1 MSKRQS
7 VVPLGVA
14 IAQAPIPAGPY
25 LFAGD
30 LFAGITAVADN
41 GYAGVELSLVDSRR
55 LDRAAVAAAVR
66 NLGMRV
72 FAIATGLSSTLEG
85 ISLFAESAD
94 RRRAAVERMMG
105 HIDFAAKLS
114 CPVIIGGIRGRI
126 SSASPS
132 TTDVVRAGMSTVAEC
147 LDYAR
152 HAGVAMLLE
161 PINRYET
168 NIVNTAADGAR
179 MIRELGDPSVKLLL
193 DTFHM
198 NIEEQSIEGSI
209 AAAGVSVG
217 YLHFADS
224 NRHAPGWGHID
235 FSSVLLSMERAGV
248 RVDMTIEALPVPS
261 GVEAAKQALEH
272 ITRLFST
279 FTKSECS

>member
-1 MSKRQS
+1 MSRRQG

-14 IAQAPIPAGPY
+14 VAQVPLPSGPY

-30 LFAGITAVADN
+30 LLTGMTSAAEM

-66 NLGMRV
+66 NLGLRV
-72 FAIATGLSSTLEG
+72 FAVATGLSSALEG
-85 ISLFAESAD
+85 ISLFAESAE

-105 HIDFAAKLS
+105 HIDFARELS

-126 SSASPS
+126 NSASPS
-132 TTDVVRAGMSTVAEC
+132 ADDVARAGWSAVAEC
-147 LDYAR
+147 LAYAR
-152 HAGVAMLLE
+152 RAGVAMLLE

-168 NIVNTAADGAR
+168 NVVNTAADGAR
-179 MIRELGDPSVKLLL
+179 MIRELGDPSMKLLL

-209 AAAGVSVG
+209 TAAGHSVG

-224 NRHAPGWGHID
+224 NRRAPGWGHLD
-235 FSSVLLSMERAGV
+235 FPSVLLSLKRAGV
-248 RVDMTIEALPVPS
+248 RVDITIEALPVPS
-261 GVEAAKQALEH
+261 GAEAANQALEYV
-272 ITRLFST
+272 TRLFST
-279 FTKSECS
+279 WAEPKCP